1 MLHAASSR
9 HDATTIVMAE
19 RRIAGPL
26 TVRSRPFPAESRT
39 IRQWVRPLTERERS
53 SAAEANQHRLGR
65 QVHDGMRYWGM
76 AVSDSVRL
84 ARRLGW
90 LDPRQVVA
98 TTAAL
103 ARWGPSL
110 AALYTAAAVRHRN
123 RAALVDHRG
132 TVTFGD
138 LDRDSTRLAQGFR
151 ALDLAGGDHLGVL
164 CANHRD
170 FVEVSIAAAKAG
182 LPCVYL
188 NTGFAAPQ
196 LGEVLLREGVRAV
209 VVDSDLLAV
218 VEASGFDGHVV
229 IADVATRSGQ
239 GSHRSVDDVRSL
251 GSSRPLLPSKPI
263 APVLLTSGTTGTP
276 KGARRDRP
284 SGLSSALGVLER
296 IPYQAGDIAVIPT
309 PLFHAWGL
317 AQLTVAASTASTAVL
332 VRRFE
337 VGATLDAIEAERANV
352 LAVVPVMIQRI
363 LAGDSGGRDLS
374 SLRIV
379 ACSGSALPAAVATAW
394 MDRFGD
400 NLYNLYGSTE
410 VGQATLATPE
420 DLRVAPG
427 TAGRVIPGTVVEV
440 VDDRGESVGPGETG
454 LIVVGSDSQF
464 TEYTGGGTKDRVRGL
479 MSSGDVGYFDAD
491 RRLFVTG
498 RADDMI
504 VSGGENV
511 FPLEVE
517 EVLLAHDDVVDVMV
531 VGVADDEFGQRLAAR
546 VVRQPGGSI
555 DEDGVRSLVATRL
568 ARHKVP
574 RDVTFVEELPRN
586 ATGKLLR
593 PSSP

>member
-1 MLHAASSR
+1 
-9 HDATTIVMAE
+9 
-19 RRIAGPL
+19 
-26 TVRSRPFPAESRT
+26 VRCWS
-39 IRQWVRPLTERERS
+39 V
-53 SAAEANQHRLGR
+53 
-65 QVHDGMRYWGM
+65 

-90 LDPRQVVA
+90 LDPRLVAA

-103 ARWGPSL
+103 TRWGPSL
-110 AALYTAAAVRHRN
+110 AALYTAAAVRHRK
-123 RAALVDHRG
+123 RAAVVDHRG

-138 LDRDSTRLAQGFR
+138 LDRASSALAQGFR
-151 ALDLAGGDHLGVL
+151 ALGLAGGEHLGVL

-182 LPCVYL
+182 PTCVYL

-196 LGEVLLREGVRAV
+196 LGEVLRREGVGAV

-218 VEASGFDGHVV
+218 VEDSGFDGHVV
-229 IADVATRSGQ
+229 AVDGDP
-239 GSHRSVDDVRSL
+239 GSHRSIDDVRAL
-251 GSSRPLLPSKPI
+251 GSQRPLLPSRPV

-276 KGARRDRP
+276 KGARRTGRP
-284 SGLSSALGVLER
+284 AGLSSALGVLER
-296 IPYQAGDIAVIPT
+296 IPYQTGDIVVIPT

-317 AQLTVAASTASTAVL
+317 AQLTVAAATGSTAVL
-332 VRRFE
+332 VRRFD
-337 VGATLDAIEAERANV
+337 VGATLDAIEAERATV
-352 LAVVPVMIQRI
+352 LAVVPVMLQRI
-363 LAGDSGGRDLS
+363 LAADTDGRDLS

-379 ACSGSALPAAVATAW
+379 ACSGSALPATVATAW

-420 DLRVAPG
+420 DLRAAPG
-427 TAGRVIPGTVVEV
+427 TAGRVISGTVVEV
-440 VDDRGESVGPGETG
+440 VDDRGEPVPAGETG
-454 LIVVGSDSQF
+454 LIVVGSDGQF
-464 TEYTGGGTKDRVRGL
+464 TEYTGGGTKDRIRGL
-479 MSSGDVGYFDAD
+479 MSSGDVGHFDAEG
-491 RRLFVTG
+491 RLFVTG

-511 FPLEVE
+511 FPHEVE
-517 EVLLAHDDVVDVMV
+517 EVLLAHDDVVDAMV
-531 VGVADDEFGQRLAAR
+531 VGVADDEFGQRLAAQ
-546 VVRQPGGSI
+546 VVRRPGGSI
-555 DEDGVRSLVATRL
+555 DEDGIRSLVATRL

-574 RDVTFVEELPRN
+574 RDVSFVDELPRN

-593 PSSP
+593 P

>member
-1 MLHAASSR
+1 M
-9 HDATTIVMAE
+9 
-19 RRIAGPL
+19 
-26 TVRSRPFPAESRT
+26 
-39 IRQWVRPLTERERS
+39 RE
-53 SAAEANQHRLGR
+53 
-65 QVHDGMRYWGM
+65 WGVS
-76 AVSDSVRL
+76 VSDRVRL
-84 ARRLGW
+84 SRRLGW
-90 LDPRQVVA
+90 LDPGLIAA

-110 AALYTAAAVRHRN
+110 AALYTAAAVRHRT
-123 RAALVDHRG
+123 RLAVVDHRG
-132 TVTFGD
+132 AVTFGE
-138 LDRDSTRLAQGFR
+138 LDRSSTATAQGLR
-151 ALDLAGGDHLGVL
+151 ALGLNGGDHLGVL

-170 FVEVSIAAAKAG
+170 FVDVSIAAAKAG
-182 LPCVYL
+182 LACVYL

-196 LGEVLLREGVRAV
+196 LGEVLRREGVRAV

-218 VEASGFDGHVV
+218 VEGSGFDGHVV
-229 IADVATRSGQ
+229 VADGDA
-239 GSHRSVDDVRSL
+239 GSHRSIDDVRALASR
-251 GSSRPLLPSKPI
+251 RPLPPSRPI

-284 SGLSSALGVLER
+284 TGLASALGVLER
-296 IPYQAGDIAVIPT
+296 IPYQAGDVSVIPT

-332 VRRFE
+332 VRRFD
-337 VGATLDAIEAERANV
+337 VAATLDAVEAHRASV

-363 LAGDSGGRDLS
+363 LAAETDGRDVS

-420 DLRVAPG
+420 DLRAAPG

-440 VDDRGESVGPGETG
+440 VDDRGTVLAPGATG
-454 LIVVGSDSQF
+454 LIVVGSDGQF
-464 TEYTGGGTKDRVRGL
+464 TEYTGGGTKERVRGL
-479 MSSGDVGYFDAD
+479 MSSGDVGFFDD
-491 RRLFVTG
+491 EGRLFVTG

-517 EVLLAHDDVVDVMV
+517 EVLLSHDDIVDVMV
-531 VGVADDEFGQRLAAR
+531 VGAPDDEFGQRLAAS
-546 VVRQPGGSI
+546 VVRRPGASI
-555 DEDGVRSLVATRL
+555 DADGVRSFVASRL

-574 RDVTFVEELPRN
+574 RDVTFVDELPRN
-586 ATGKLLR
+586 TTGKLLR
-593 PSSP
+593 G

>member
-1 MLHAASSR
+1 MDVLRLHR
-9 HDATTIVMAE
+9 GCDAGGV
-19 RRIAGPL
+19 
-26 TVRSRPFPAESRT
+26 
-39 IRQWVRPLTERERS
+39 
-53 SAAEANQHRLGR
+53 
-65 QVHDGMRYWGM
+65 
-76 AVSDSVRL
+76 AVSDSMRL

-90 LDPRQVVA
+90 LDPRQVAA

-110 AALYTAAAVRHRN
+110 AALYTAAAVRHRR
-123 RAALVDHRG
+123 RAAIVDHRG
-132 TVTFGD
+132 TVTFGE
-138 LDRDSTRLAQGFR
+138 LDRGSSALAQGLR
-151 ALDLAGGDHLGVL
+151 ALGLGGGDHLGVL

-170 FVEVSIAAAKAG
+170 FVDVSIAAAKAG
-182 LPCVYL
+182 LACVYL

-196 LGEVLLREGVRAV
+196 LGEVLRREGVGAI

-218 VEASGFDGHVV
+218 VESSGFDGHVV
-229 IADVATRSGQ
+229 VVDGQ
-239 GSHRSVDDVRSL
+239 PGAHRSVDEIRAL
-251 GSSRPLLPSKPI
+251 GSSRPLVPSRPV

-276 KGARRDRP
+276 KGARRSRP
-284 SGLSSALGVLER
+284 AGLSSALGVLER

-317 AQLTVAASTASTAVL
+317 AQLTVAAATGSTAVL
-332 VRRFE
+332 VRRFD
-337 VGATLDAIEAERANV
+337 VGATLDAVEAERANV

-363 LAGDSGGRDLS
+363 LAADTDGRDLS

-420 DLRVAPG
+420 DLRTAPG
-427 TAGRVIPGTVVEV
+427 TAGRVIPGTEVEV
-440 VDDRGESVGPGETG
+440 VDEWGDPVSSGETG
-454 LIVVGSDSQF
+454 LIVVGSDGQF
-464 TEYTGGGTKDRVRGL
+464 TEYTGGGTKDRIRGL
-479 MSSGDVGYFDAD
+479 MSSGDVGYFDGEG
-491 RRLFVTG
+491 RLFVTG

-517 EVLLAHDDVVDVMV
+517 EVLLAHDDVVDAMV
-531 VGVADDEFGQRLAAR
+531 VGVVDDEFGQRLAANI
-546 VVRQPGGSI
+546 VRRPGGSI
-555 DEDGVRSLVATRL
+555 DEDGVRSLVASRL

-574 RDVTFVEELPRN
+574 RDVSFVDELPRN

-593 PSSP
+593 H

>member
-1 MLHAASSR
+1 
-9 HDATTIVMAE
+9 V
-19 RRIAGPL
+19 
-26 TVRSRPFPAESRT
+26 
-39 IRQWVRPLTERERS
+39 
-53 SAAEANQHRLGR
+53 
-65 QVHDGMRYWGM
+65 
-76 AVSDSVRL
+76 AVSDRVRL
-84 ARRLGW
+84 SRRLGW
-90 LDPRQVVA
+90 LDPGQVAA

-103 ARWGPSL
+103 TRWGPSL
-110 AALYTAAAVRHRN
+110 AALYTAAAVRHRK
-123 RAALVDHRG
+123 RVAVVDHRG
-132 TVTFGD
+132 SVTFGE
-138 LDRDSTRLAQGFR
+138 LDRSSTATASGLR
-151 ALDLAGGDHLGVL
+151 ALGLNGGDHLGVL

-170 FVEVSIAAAKAG
+170 FVDVSIAAAKAG
-182 LPCVYL
+182 LACVYL

-196 LGEVLLREGVRAV
+196 LGEVLRREGVGAV
-209 VVDSDLLAV
+209 VVDSDLLAI

-229 IADVATRSGQ
+229 VVDGDAV
-239 GSHRSVDDVRSL
+239 SHRSIDDVRALASRRPL
-251 GSSRPLLPSKPI
+251 PPSRPV

-276 KGARRDRP
+276 KGARRSRP
-284 SGLSSALGVLER
+284 AGLSSALGVLER
-296 IPYQAGDIAVIPT
+296 IPYQGGDVSVIPT

-337 VGATLDAIEAERANV
+337 VAATLDAVEAHRANV

-363 LAGDSGGRDLS
+363 LAAETDDRDMS

-420 DLRVAPG
+420 DLRAAPG

-440 VDDRGESVGPGETG
+440 VDDRGEVVPSGVSG
-454 LIVVGSDSQF
+454 LIVVGSDGQF

-479 MSSGDVGYFDAD
+479 MSSGDVGYFDD
-491 RRLFVTG
+491 DGRLFVTG

-517 EVLLAHDDVVDVMV
+517 EVLLSHDDIVDVMV
-531 VGVADDEFGQRLAAR
+531 VGVPDDEFGQRLAAS
-546 VVRQPGGSI
+546 VVRGRGASI
-555 DEDGVRSLVATRL
+555 DGDGVRSFVASRL

-574 RDVTFVEELPRN
+574 RDVTFVDELPRN
-586 ATGKLLR
+586 TTGKLLR
-593 PSSP
+593 G

>member
-1 MLHAASSR
+1 
-9 HDATTIVMAE
+9 MA
-19 RRIAGPL
+19 
-26 TVRSRPFPAESRT
+26 
-39 IRQWVRPLTERERS
+39 
-53 SAAEANQHRLGR
+53 
-65 QVHDGMRYWGM
+65 
-76 AVSDSVRL
+76 
-84 ARRLGW
+84 
-90 LDPRQVVA
+90 A

-110 AALYTAAAVRHRN
+110 AALYTAAAVRHRT
-123 RAALVDHRG
+123 RLAVVDHRG
-132 TVTFGD
+132 SVTFGE
-138 LDRDSTRLAQGFR
+138 LDRSSTATAQGLR
-151 ALDLAGGDHLGVL
+151 ALGLNGGDHLGIL

-170 FVEVSIAAAKAG
+170 FVDVSIAAAKAG
-182 LPCVYL
+182 LACVYL

-196 LGEVLLREGVRAV
+196 LGEVLRREDVRAV

-218 VEASGFDGHVV
+218 VEGSGFDGHVV
-229 IADVATRSGQ
+229 VVDGDA
-239 GSHRSVDDVRSL
+239 GSHRSIDDVRALASR
-251 GSSRPLLPSKPI
+251 RPLPPSKPV

-284 SGLSSALGVLER
+284 TGLASALGVLER
-296 IPYQAGDIAVIPT
+296 IPYQGGDVSVIPT

-317 AQLTVAASTASTAVL
+317 AQLTVAASTSSTAVL
-332 VRRFE
+332 VRRFD
-337 VGATLDAIEAERANV
+337 VAATLDAVEANRASV

-363 LAGDSGGRDLS
+363 LAAETDGRDVS

-420 DLRVAPG
+420 DLRAAPG

-440 VDDRGESVGPGETG
+440 VDERGDALPPGATG
-454 LIVVGSDSQF
+454 LIVVGSDGQF

-479 MSSGDVGYFDAD
+479 MSSGDVGYFDGEG
-491 RRLFVTG
+491 RLFVTG

-517 EVLLAHDDVVDVMV
+517 EVLLSHDDIVDVMV
-531 VGVADDEFGQRLAAR
+531 VGVPDDEFGQRLAAS
-546 VVRQPGGSI
+546 VVRRPGASI
-555 DEDGVRSLVATRL
+555 DADGVRSFVASRL

-574 RDVTFVEELPRN
+574 RDVTFVDELPRN
-586 ATGKLLR
+586 TTGKLLR
-593 PSSP
+593 G